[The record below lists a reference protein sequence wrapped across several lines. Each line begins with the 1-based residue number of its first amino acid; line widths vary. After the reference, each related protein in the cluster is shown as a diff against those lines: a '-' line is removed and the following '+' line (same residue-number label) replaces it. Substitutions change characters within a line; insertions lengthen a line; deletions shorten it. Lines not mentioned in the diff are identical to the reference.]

1 MIRKYKEED
10 LTHILSFW
18 KSSATLFHPEFK
30 EDFFNE
36 QEAEIRDGK
45 LGEID
50 SWVYEENNKIKGFVS
65 LHEHR
70 LLMLFV
76 DPISQGK
83 GIGRLLIQHAKTCCF
98 SYLELFVFENNK
110 QGIAVYEKMGFK
122 KIRRVRSP
130 IPDIFG
136 VIMRLD
142 Y

>member
-1 MIRKYKEED
+1 MIRKYNEED
-10 LTHILSFW
+10 LTDILSFW
-18 KSSATLFHPEFK
+18 KSSASLFHPEFK
-30 EDFFNE
+30 ADFFNE

-50 SWVYEENNKIKGFVS
+50 SWVYEENNRVEGFIS
-65 LHEHR
+65 LHGHR

-76 DPISQGK
+76 NPTSQGK
-83 GIGRLLIQHAKTCCF
+83 GIGRLLIQHAKTLSF

-110 QGIAVYEKMGFK
+110 QGIAIYEKMGFK
-122 KIRRVRSP
+122 KIGRVKSP
-130 IPDIFG
+130 FPDIFG